1 MKSKSDLVMV
11 ALIVFF
17 CGIIFYLFYKNLNK
31 KEVPLRIADNS
42 FTDSLSFLKFQKSY
56 LDQLIYMANWEN
68 NRTHFLDTLRLYE
81 QKDEHKEFPKKLNTL
96 LAKRK
101 PNIIIR
107 YTEIGCN
114 SCADSTFK
122 FIEKYHLESKYNI
135 LVLVDFSNYDAYLKW
150 MKVSEIKHPVYWLKK
165 GSLPFLIESESNSY
179 VFTLNASLVANDFF
193 VPNSR
198 FSDYI
203 DNYFYSMNAKL

>member
-11 ALIVFF
+11 VSIVFF
-17 CGIIFYLFYKNLNK
+17 CGIIFYLFYQNLHK
-31 KEVPLRIADNS
+31 KQVPVRIADNS
-42 FTDSLSFLKFQKSY
+42 FTDSLSFLNFQKAY
-56 LDQLIYMANWEN
+56 LNQLIYMANWEN
-68 NRTHFLDTLRLYE
+68 NRTHILDTLRLYE
-81 QKDEHKEFPKKLNTL
+81 QNDEDKEFPKKLNTL

-101 PNIIIR
+101 PNIVIR

-122 FIEKYHLESKYNI
+122 FIEKYRLGSKYNI

-150 MKVSEIKHPVYWLKK
+150 MKVSEIKYPVYWLKK
-165 GSLPFLIESESNSY
+165 GSLPFLIEAENSSY
-179 VFTLNASLVANDFF
+179 IFSLNSSLVANDFF

-203 DNYFYSMNAKL
+203 DNYFYSMNSKL